1 MLKYA
6 QTGSTDAAYNLS
18 FEEYILT
25 HKRQGDWLLL
35 WQNSPTVVVG
45 LNQVA
50 EAEADLAYCA
60 AHGVAVVRRATGGG
74 AVYHDLGNL
83 NYSLISDAG
92 EEASLS
98 LARFM
103 RPVCEALRSMGVPAE
118 ATGRNDITIEGLK
131 VSGTAQRLYSG
142 RVLHHGTL
150 LFKTDREAMA
160 AALRPAPDK
169 FSGKAAKSV
178 RSRVGEIS
186 GFLPRGT
193 TLEGFRSALL
203 AALAPEGLAREE
215 LTAGEL
221 AEVERLA
228 REKYRSPS
236 WTFGRAPDFGFKSS
250 RRFPGGS
257 ISVSLD
263 VSGGRIRGAAVSGD
277 FMASVPPDELIEA
290 LKDVEFSRESV
301 YNAVKST
308 NFPAILGGITPEEFT
323 DTVFDR
329 D

>member
-45 LNQVA
+45 LNQVD

-83 NYSLISDAG
+83 NYSLISDAARRPPS
-92 EEASLS
+92 ASRAS
-98 LARFM
+98 CAR
-103 RPVCEALRSMGVPAE
+103 LRSA
-118 ATGRNDITIEGLK
+118 ALDGRPGRGHGTQRHHDRGAQSLR
-131 VSGTAQRLYSG
+131 TAQRLYSG

-203 AALAPEGLAREE
+203 AALRRRAWRG
-215 LTAGEL
+215 
-221 AEVERLA
+221 
-228 REKYRSPS
+228 RSLRP
-236 WTFGRAPDFGFKSS
+236 GSS
-250 RRFPGGS
+250 RRSNGLP
-257 ISVSLD
+257 
-263 VSGGRIRGAAVSGD
+263 A
-277 FMASVPPDELIEA
+277 
-290 LKDVEFSRESV
+290 
-301 YNAVKST
+301 KST
-308 NFPAILGGITPEEFT
+308 ARRPGPSAARRTSASRARAASQGGAYPSRWTCQGAGYAARLSQATLWPPCRRT
-323 DTVFDR
+323 SL
-329 D
+329 